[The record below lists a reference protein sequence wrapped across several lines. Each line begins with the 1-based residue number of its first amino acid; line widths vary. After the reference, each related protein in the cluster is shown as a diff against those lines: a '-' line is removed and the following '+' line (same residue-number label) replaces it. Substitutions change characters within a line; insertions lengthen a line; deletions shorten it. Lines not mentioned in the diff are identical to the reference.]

1 MAANTFAL
9 EGLVY
14 YISSLVDKDKN
25 ADVRLEAA
33 IGKLWGSERAW
44 EIINDTMQMRG
55 GRGYET
61 AGSLHARG
69 ELAEPVERFFRD
81 ARINTIFEGSS
92 EIMRL
97 FIAREALDPH
107 LKVGA
112 EAVNAS
118 LPMKQ
123 RVRAALR
130 AAKFYSV
137 WLPVKYVPRSVEGA
151 ENLHPALR
159 KEMIN
164 VEHLSRKL
172 ARRLFF
178 AMAINGPALEK
189 KQVLLG
195 RFVDIGS
202 ELFVLATTLAYAQT
216 KVTAAALNSVEME
229 HTLRMARYFAQLARE
244 KIADLFRR
252 VSSNADAEGYAVARG
267 VMA

>member
-1 MAANTFAL
+1 
-9 EGLVY
+9 
-14 YISSLVDKDKN
+14 DKDKN

-33 IGKLWGSERAW
+33 IGKLWGSERTW
-44 EIINDTMQMRG
+44 EIVNDTMQLRG

-61 AGSLHARG
+61 ADSLHERG
-69 ELAEPVERFFRD
+69 ELAEPVERLFRD

-112 EAVNAS
+112 EAVNAT

-137 WLPVKYVPRSVEGA
+137 WLPVKYVPRSIEGA
-151 ENLHPALR
+151 DGLHPVLR
-159 KEMIN
+159 KEMRE
-164 VEHLSRKL
+164 VERLSRKL

-178 AMAINGPALEK
+178 AMVLNGPSLEK

-195 RFVDIGS
+195 RFVDIGA
-202 ELFVLATTLAYAQT
+202 ELFVLASTLSYAQSKIT
-216 KVTAAALNSVEME
+216 EASHERPEME
-229 HTLRMARYFAQLARE
+229 HTLRMTSYFAKLAKE
-244 KIADLFRR
+244 KVAGLFRAI
-252 VSSNADAEGYAVARG
+252 SSNADSEGYTVAKG